1 MHRFTIHSRW
11 LPDVTCAIPS
21 RRDEL
26 SGPQLEKI
34 AWLSLLPH
42 RGSDLAKLF
51 FMVLCESLPWWKRWR
66 VHWFFIAGSSL
77 EDKADLL
84 TLVREFRKDQEPTD
98 QKLPKI
104 RLKLKK
110 IGYTFVLLYGPS
122 SKLGNASF
130 WEFVEAEKYYLN
142 YLEAAQKQNVFASTA
157 KQSPNQETA
166 TPPRLSY
173 GAGSASSRSDAAS
186 GIGHPTSDIQYLN
199 KLVATLYRE
208 PRTDY
213 RPKIDTDIRIPLT
226 NEGFKWRLRL
236 VERMPLETKIA
247 ILMWFESCRRLII
260 RSFPVIFQPPEEG
273 HKKKRSAPEKL
284 SARERNGQ
292 HWLEMISELAGSMDR
307 YDAIGNTPV
316 WTAFMDI
323 SHKIKKNDEAKRQ
336 AAQSAART
344 RKR

>member
-11 LPDVTCAIPS
+11 LPDVTCTIPS
-21 RRDEL
+21 RSEEL
-26 SGPQLEKI
+26 SGAQLEKI

-42 RGSDLAKLF
+42 QGADLAKLF
-51 FMVLCESLPWWKRWR
+51 FLVLCESLPRWKRWW
-66 VHWFFIAGSSL
+66 VHWFFIAGSSI

-84 TLVREFRKDQEPTD
+84 TLAREFRKDQEPTD

-104 RLKLKK
+104 RLKPKK
-110 IGYTFVLLYGPS
+110 IGGSFVLLHGPS
-122 SKLGNASF
+122 SKLGNATF
-130 WEFVEAEKYYLN
+130 WEFVQAEKYYLN
-142 YLEAAQKQNVFASTA
+142 YLEAARSAQP
-157 KQSPNQETA
+157 SPPLEG
-166 TPPRLSY
+166 RL
-173 GAGSASSRSDAAS
+173 GGVDWL
-186 GIGHPTSDIQYLN
+186 D

-226 NEGFKWRLRL
+226 DEGFKWRLRL
-236 VERMPLETKIA
+236 VERMPLETKLA
-247 ILMWFESCRRLII
+247 ILMWFESCRSLII
-260 RSFPVIFQPPEEG
+260 RSFPVIFQPPQEG

-307 YDAIGNTPV
+307 YDAIGNTLV

-323 SHKIKKNDEAKRQ
+323 SHKIKKNEEAKRQ
-336 AAQSAART
+336 AAQAAART